1 MHQNKK
7 VREMSS
13 TVYGKKLVK
22 KTKRSNHEVKKRM
35 LQLSAMNY
43 NCSQIMTLLALEQAG
58 YDNTDLVRAM
68 SGLGDGCGFL
78 NETCGVMT
86 SAACLLAWY
95 GGNKSGNETESDLVP
110 PMLQDLGEWFR
121 QKTANKC
128 KGTRC
133 KDILGDQVGTPTGKK
148 LCGALIFETHNKVN
162 EILTS
167 YGFSGA

>member
-1 MHQNKK
+1 M
-7 VREMSS
+7 V
-13 TVYGKKLVK
+13 
-22 KTKRSNHEVKKRM
+22 
-35 LQLSAMNY
+35 QLSVRNY

-58 YDNTDLVRAM
+58 YENTDLVRAM
-68 SGLGDGCGFL
+68 AGLGDGCGFF

-95 GGNKSGNETESDLVP
+95 GGNEFENETESDMLL
-110 PMLQDLGEWFR
+110 PMLQDLGEWFQ

-128 KGTRC
+128 KSTLC
-133 KDILGDQVGTPTGKK
+133 KDIVGDQIGTPAGKK
-148 LCGALIFETHNKVN
+148 LCGTLIFETHNKVN